1 MESLANWLAEH
12 AGAVYTTIIS
22 FLGAYGVSLFV
33 LVIGII
39 RTKLNAI
46 KEQKESDAR
55 LQEVIEKFQAA
66 INDMEN
72 KIIENSNVNTEKRLE
87 AMKQIAAVAAAE
99 NSKLEDAEEITTEE
113 SALEGLN

>member
-22 FLGAYGVSLFV
+22 FLGAYGVSFFV

-39 RTKLNAI
+39 RAKLKAI
-46 KEQKESDAR
+46 KEQKASDAR
-55 LQEVIEKFQAA
+55 LQEVIEKFQTA
-66 INDMEN
+66 INDMEA

-87 AMKQIAAVAAAE
+87 AMKEIAAQANAE
-99 NSKLEDAEEITTEE
+99 NAKLQDAEEIVTEQ